1 MAGTASR
8 SPSPVNAPPVL
19 ATPGPRAA
27 MLAKIYDE
35 AISHTMD
42 SCSYDNF
49 SACFPTTA
57 KNVPEAL
64 EALHKQFVDRLGDK
78 CRKQFEEILRERNV
92 VSSLNDLDRLVD
104 EARKRRAK
112 AQEETNGSSIK
123 APSPPHTLP
132 ARSLYLA
139 RLSPA
144 LQARQAELT
153 EQLQKL
159 HSENSNLLEKLAG
172 QRQEINHVVG
182 SVEKVVQD
190 INTSLETLSPQEV
203 QALTRATVDMD
214 VEMRPAD

>member
-1 MAGTASR
+1 MAASGSR

-27 MLAKIYDE
+27 MLTKIYDE

-42 SCSYDNF
+42 SCSYENF
-49 SACFPTTA
+49 SACFPTTT

-64 EALHKQFVDRLGDK
+64 EALHKQFVDRLGDR
-78 CRKQFEEILRERNV
+78 CRKQFEDILRERNV

-112 AQEETNGSSIK
+112 AQADAKGNNVG
-123 APSPPHTLP
+123 APLPPHTLP

-139 RLSPA
+139 HLHPT
-144 LQARQAELT
+144 LQSRQTELRD
-153 EQLQKL
+153 QLQSLQSNNGELLKKL
-159 HSENSNLLEKLAG
+159 TA
-172 QRQEINHVVG
+172 QRSEINHIVE
-182 SVEKVVQD
+182 SVEQVVQD
-190 INTSLETLSPQEV
+190 IDASLEILSPHEM
-203 QALTRATVDMD
+203 QALTKATVDLD